1 MAMNKDYTP
10 FFDEILDG
18 NEGALHAA
26 QESWGSPF
34 VVRLEA
40 TVSIDDDDTVKIHML
55 NLQFGESIEDK
66 VLRAVRIGLKAR
78 RPWWRFW
85 R

>member
-10 FFDEILDG
+10 FFKEALSG
-18 NEGALHAA
+18 TETTLHAA

-40 TVSIDDDDTVKIHML
+40 TVSIDKDDTIKIYML